1 MCVFPHAHGGSL
13 NAPAATHP
21 CGPLPASPRPLRQGH
36 SKRSDNNLHA
46 YSSVYGS
53 RCVGV
58 GAQFLP
64 VAGFQEAYINNT
76 CVLGEAAGEVY
87 GLPFQD
93 AFPPHAQVANASE
106 FQARFLSGGNT
117 IYAPNATTRG
127 LGPFKSFQDFAASG
141 WELAPSTVSGD
152 MPSAEQLV
160 AWGRALLA
168 A

>member
-1 MCVFPHAHGGSL
+1 V
-13 NAPAATHP
+13 
-21 CGPLPASPRPLRQGH
+21 
-36 SKRSDNNLHA
+36 

-76 CVLGEAAGEVY
+76 CVLGAGGEVY

-127 LGPFKSFQDFAASG
+127 LGPFKTFQDFAASG
-141 WELAPSTVSGD
+141 YELAPSTVSGD

-160 AWGRALLA
+160 AWGKALLA